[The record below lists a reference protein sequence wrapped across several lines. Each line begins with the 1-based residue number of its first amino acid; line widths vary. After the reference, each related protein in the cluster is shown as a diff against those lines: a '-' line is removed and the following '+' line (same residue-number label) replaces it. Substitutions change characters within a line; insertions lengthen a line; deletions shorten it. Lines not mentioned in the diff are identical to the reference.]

1 MTLTSAEN
9 RHNTFTDVLLMAGIL
24 FTFLYRIIEMLWLPN
39 LDAAAQYLPT
49 LWGLLAGALAVRGQ
63 AFRRKT
69 TWVLASG
76 LALIFLRCFF
86 GGRDTF
92 YWGYRSIVYGVLAF
106 GVCYQAA
113 FGLSKKWL
121 LTFLRLLL
129 AFWTLFMAGL
139 SLAGIW
145 AALYDQTITTSAG
158 GVYRIGVTYSRL
170 YLLTFCTN
178 SGSDLALS
186 LLAALIGMLLTR
198 NPLGRVLYVLASLV
212 QYAALGL
219 TVARTAF
226 ISVSIALGLLLACGL
241 MAKLRGNR
249 LSEKLVRL
257 ISFILAAAL
266 AVGSFLLLSKSP
278 ELFGDVK
285 EQVRSNTAA
294 STDVVEGTD
303 AAEDTGTEEA
313 AATPAPRST
322 NTQSTV
328 QPRPITMD
336 ENMLTQRQFAWQ
348 AVYRYIRQHP
358 ETLLYGASVVMP
370 MAEVNP
376 LADIENAAWDHAHN
390 MYIQILLE
398 CGIPGIILLVLFLYS
413 LARAA
418 LRLFFSKDKPLWQR
432 ALPVIPICILISE
445 LAECMTML
453 VYNLPALAFLMLFSG
468 LVIKFAEE

>member
-1 MTLTSAEN
+1 MTLTPAEN
-9 RHNTFTDVLLMAGIL
+9 RHNTFTELLLMAGIL

-92 YWGYRSIVYGVLAF
+92 YWGYRSVIYGVLAF
-106 GVCYQAA
+106 GVCYQTA
-113 FGLSKKWL
+113 FGLSKKRL

-129 AFWTLFMAGL
+129 ALWTLFMAGL
-139 SLAGIW
+139 SLVGIW
-145 AALYDQTITTSAG
+145 AALYDQTITTAAG

-178 SGSDLALS
+178 SGSNLALS

-241 MAKLRGNR
+241 MAKLRGKR
-249 LSEKLVRL
+249 LSERLVRL

-266 AVGSFLLLSKSP
+266 AAGSFLLLSKSP
-278 ELFGDVK
+278 DLFGDVK
-285 EQVRSNTAA
+285 EQVRS
-294 STDVVEGTD
+294 STDVVESTD
-303 AAEDTGTEEA
+303 TEEGADREEA
-313 AATPAPRST
+313 AATPAPRSA

-328 QPRPITMD
+328 QRRPITMD

-432 ALPVIPICILISE
+432 ALPMIPICILISE

-468 LVIKFAEE
+468 LVLKFAEE

>member
-1 MTLTSAEN
+1 
-9 RHNTFTDVLLMAGIL
+9 
-24 FTFLYRIIEMLWLPN
+24 
-39 LDAAAQYLPT
+39 
-49 LWGLLAGALAVRGQ
+49 
-63 AFRRKT
+63 
-69 TWVLASG
+69 
-76 LALIFLRCFF
+76 
-86 GGRDTF
+86 
-92 YWGYRSIVYGVLAF
+92 
-106 GVCYQAA
+106 
-113 FGLSKKWL
+113 
-121 LTFLRLLL
+121 
-129 AFWTLFMAGL
+129 
-139 SLAGIW
+139 
-145 AALYDQTITTSAG
+145 
-158 GVYRIGVTYSRL
+158 
-170 YLLTFCTN
+170 
-178 SGSDLALS
+178 
-186 LLAALIGMLLTR
+186 MLLTR
-198 NPLGRVLYVLASLV
+198 NRLGRVLYVLASLV

-285 EQVRSNTAA
+285 EQVRSNTAE
-294 STDVVEGTD
+294 STD

-313 AATPAPRST
+313 AATSAPRST

>member
-1 MTLTSAEN
+1 MTLTPAEN
-9 RHNTFTDVLLMAGIL
+9 RHNTFTEVLLMAGIL

-39 LDAAAQYLPT
+39 LDAAAQYLPAF
-49 LWGLLAGALAVRGQ
+49 WGLLAGALAVRGQ
-63 AFRRKT
+63 ALRRKT

-92 YWGYRSIVYGVLAF
+92 YWGYRSVIYGVLAF
-106 GVCYQAA
+106 GVCYQTA
-113 FGLSKKWL
+113 FGLSKKRL

-129 AFWTLFMAGL
+129 ALWTLFMARL
-139 SLAGIW
+139 SLVGIW
-145 AALYDQTITTSAG
+145 AALYDQTITTAAG

-178 SGSDLALS
+178 SGSNLALS

-212 QYAALGL
+212 QYAVLGL

-241 MAKLRGNR
+241 MAKLRGKR

-257 ISFILAAAL
+257 ICFILAAAL

-278 ELFGDVK
+278 DLFGDVK

-294 STDVVEGTD
+294 NTDVVESTD
-303 AAEDTGTEEA
+303 TEEGADTEEA
-313 AATPAPRST
+313 AAPRSA

-328 QPRPITMD
+328 QRRPITMD

-358 ETLLYGASVVMP
+358 ETLLYGTSVVMP

-418 LRLFFSKDKPLWQR
+418 LRLFFSRDKPLWQR

>member
-1 MTLTSAEN
+1 MTLTPAEN
-9 RHNTFTDVLLMAGIL
+9 RHNTFTEVLLVAGIL

-39 LDAAAQYLPT
+39 LDAAAQYLPAF
-49 LWGLLAGALAVRGQ
+49 WGLLAGALAVRGQ
-63 AFRRKT
+63 ALRRKT

-92 YWGYRSIVYGVLAF
+92 YWGYRSVIYGVLAF
-106 GVCYQAA
+106 GVCYQTA

-129 AFWTLFMAGL
+129 ALWTLFMAGL
-139 SLAGIW
+139 SLVGIW
-145 AALYDQTITTSAG
+145 AALYDQTITTAAG

-178 SGSDLALS
+178 SGSNLALS

-226 ISVSIALGLLLACGL
+226 ISVSIALGLLLSCGL
-241 MAKLRGNR
+241 MAKLRGKR

-257 ISFILAAAL
+257 ISFILAATL

-278 ELFGDVK
+278 DLFGDVK
-285 EQVRSNTAA
+285 EQVRS
-294 STDVVEGTD
+294 STDVVESTD
-303 AAEDTGTEEA
+303 TEEDTDTEEA
-313 AATPAPRST
+313 AATPAPRSA

-328 QPRPITMD
+328 QRRPITMD

-398 CGIPGIILLVLFLYS
+398 CGIPGIILLALFLYS

>member
-9 RHNTFTDVLLMAGIL
+9 RHNTFTELLLMAGIL

-69 TWVLASG
+69 TWVLAAG

-92 YWGYRSIVYGVLAF
+92 YWGYRSVIYGVLAF
-106 GVCYQAA
+106 GVCYQTA
-113 FGLSKKWL
+113 FGLSKRRL

-129 AFWTLFMAGL
+129 ALWTLFMAGL
-139 SLAGIW
+139 SLVGIW
-145 AALYDQTITTSAG
+145 AALYDQTITTAAG

-178 SGSDLALS
+178 SGSNLALS

-226 ISVSIALGLLLACGL
+226 ISVSLALGLLLACGL
-241 MAKLRGNR
+241 MAKLRGKH
-249 LSEKLVRL
+249 LSERLVRL

-266 AVGSFLLLSKSP
+266 AAGSFLLLSKSP
-278 ELFGDVK
+278 DLFGGVK
-285 EQVRSNTAA
+285 EQVRSNT
-294 STDVVEGTD
+294 DVVESTD
-303 AAEDTGTEEA
+303 TEEGADTEEA

-328 QPRPITMD
+328 QRRPITMD

-358 ETLLYGASVVMP
+358 ETLLYGTSVVMP

-468 LVIKFAEE
+468 LVLKFAEE

>member
-1 MTLTSAEN
+1 MTLTPAEN
-9 RHNTFTDVLLMAGIL
+9 RHNTFTEVLLMAGIL

-49 LWGLLAGALAVRGQ
+49 FWGLLAGALAVRGQ

-92 YWGYRSIVYGVLAF
+92 YWGYRSVIYGVLAF
-106 GVCYQAA
+106 GVCYQTA
-113 FGLSKKWL
+113 FGLSKKRL

-129 AFWTLFMAGL
+129 ALWTLFMAGL
-139 SLAGIW
+139 SLVGIW
-145 AALYDQTITTSAG
+145 AALYDQTITTAAG

-178 SGSDLALS
+178 SGSNLALS

-241 MAKLRGNR
+241 MAKLRGKR
-249 LSEKLVRL
+249 LSERLVRL

-266 AVGSFLLLSKSP
+266 AAGSFLLLSKSP
-278 ELFGDVK
+278 DLFGGVK
-285 EQVRSNTAA
+285 EQVRS
-294 STDVVEGTD
+294 STDVVESTD
-303 AAEDTGTEEA
+303 TEEGAGTEEA

-328 QPRPITMD
+328 QRRPITMD

-358 ETLLYGASVVMP
+358 ETLLYGTSVVMP

>member
-9 RHNTFTDVLLMAGIL
+9 RHNTFTEVLLMAGIL

-49 LWGLLAGALAVRGQ
+49 FWGLLAGALAVRGQ
-63 AFRRKT
+63 ALRRKT
-69 TWVLASG
+69 TWVLAAG

-92 YWGYRSIVYGVLAF
+92 YWGYRSVIYGVLAF
-106 GVCYQAA
+106 GVCYQTA
-113 FGLSKKWL
+113 FGLSKKRL

-129 AFWTLFMAGL
+129 ALWTLFMAGL
-139 SLAGIW
+139 SLVGIW
-145 AALYDQTITTSAG
+145 AALYDQTITTAAG

-178 SGSDLALS
+178 SGSNLALS

-241 MAKLRGNR
+241 MVKLRGKR

-266 AVGSFLLLSKSP
+266 AAGSFLLLSKSP
-278 ELFGDVK
+278 DLFGDVK
-285 EQVRSNTAA
+285 EQVRSNT
-294 STDVVEGTD
+294 DVVESTD
-303 AAEDTGTEEA
+303 TEEGADTEEA

-328 QPRPITMD
+328 QRRPITMD

-358 ETLLYGASVVMP
+358 ETLLYGVSVVMP

-398 CGIPGIILLVLFLYS
+398 CGIPGIILLVLFLYC

>member
-1 MTLTSAEN
+1 MTLTPAEN
-9 RHNTFTDVLLMAGIL
+9 RHNTFTEVLLMAGIL

-49 LWGLLAGALAVRGQ
+49 FWGLLAGALAVRGQ
-63 AFRRKT
+63 ALRRKT

-92 YWGYRSIVYGVLAF
+92 YWGYRSVIYGVLAF
-106 GVCYQAA
+106 GVCYQTA
-113 FGLSKKWL
+113 FGLSKKRL

-129 AFWTLFMAGL
+129 ALWTLFMAGL
-139 SLAGIW
+139 SLVGIW

-178 SGSDLALS
+178 SGSNLALS

-241 MAKLRGNR
+241 MAKLRGKR
-249 LSEKLVRL
+249 LSERLVRL

-278 ELFGDVK
+278 DLFGDVK
-285 EQVRSNTAA
+285 EQVRS
-294 STDVVEGTD
+294 STDVVENTD
-303 AAEDTGTEEA
+303 TEEGADTEEA

-328 QPRPITMD
+328 QRRPITMD

>member
-1 MTLTSAEN
+1 MTLTPAEN
-9 RHNTFTDVLLMAGIL
+9 RHNTFSEVLLMAGIL

-39 LDAAAQYLPT
+39 LDVAAQYLPT

-92 YWGYRSIVYGVLAF
+92 YWGYRSVIYGVLAF
-106 GVCYQAA
+106 GVCYQTA

-129 AFWTLFMAGL
+129 ALWTLFMAGL
-139 SLAGIW
+139 SLVGIW
-145 AALYDQTITTSAG
+145 AALYDQTITTAAG

-178 SGSDLALS
+178 SGSNLALS

-241 MAKLRGNR
+241 MAKLRGKR
-249 LSEKLVRL
+249 LSERLVRL

-278 ELFGDVK
+278 DLFGGVK
-285 EQVRSNTAA
+285 EQVRS
-294 STDVVEGTD
+294 STDVVESTD
-303 AAEDTGTEEA
+303 TEEGADTEEA

-328 QPRPITMD
+328 QRRPITMD

-468 LVIKFAEE
+468 LVLKFAEE

>member
-9 RHNTFTDVLLMAGIL
+9 RHNTFTELLLMAGIL

-69 TWVLASG
+69 TWVLAAG

-92 YWGYRSIVYGVLAF
+92 YWGYRSVIYGVLAF
-106 GVCYQAA
+106 GVCYQTA
-113 FGLSKKWL
+113 FGLSKRRL

-129 AFWTLFMAGL
+129 ALWTLFMAGL
-139 SLAGIW
+139 SLVGIW
-145 AALYDQTITTSAG
+145 AALYDQTITTAAG

-178 SGSDLALS
+178 SGSNLALS

-241 MAKLRGNR
+241 MAKLRGKH
-249 LSEKLVRL
+249 LSERLVRL

-266 AVGSFLLLSKSP
+266 AAGSFLLLSKSP
-278 ELFGDVK
+278 DLFGGVK
-285 EQVRSNTAA
+285 EQVRSNT
-294 STDVVEGTD
+294 DVVESTD
-303 AAEDTGTEEA
+303 TEEGADTEEA

-328 QPRPITMD
+328 QRRPITMD

-358 ETLLYGASVVMP
+358 ETLLYGTSVVMP

-468 LVIKFAEE
+468 LVLKFAEE

>member
-1 MTLTSAEN
+1 MTLTPAEN
-9 RHNTFTDVLLMAGIL
+9 RHNTFTELLLMAGIL

-49 LWGLLAGALAVRGQ
+49 FWGLLAGALAVRGQ
-63 AFRRKT
+63 ALRRKT

-92 YWGYRSIVYGVLAF
+92 YWGYRSVIYGVLAF
-106 GVCYQAA
+106 GVCYQTA

-129 AFWTLFMAGL
+129 ALWTLFMAGL
-139 SLAGIW
+139 SLVGIW
-145 AALYDQTITTSAG
+145 AALYDQTITTAAG

-178 SGSDLALS
+178 SGSNLALS

-241 MAKLRGNR
+241 MAKLRGKR

-257 ISFILAAAL
+257 ISFILAAIL
-266 AVGSFLLLSKSP
+266 AVSSFLLLSKSP
-278 ELFGDVK
+278 DLFGGVK
-285 EQVRSNTAA
+285 EQVRS
-294 STDVVEGTD
+294 STDVVESTD
-303 AAEDTGTEEA
+303 TEEGADTEEA

-328 QPRPITMD
+328 QRRPITMD

-468 LVIKFAEE
+468 LVLKFAEE

>member
-1 MTLTSAEN
+1 MTLTPAEN
-9 RHNTFTDVLLMAGIL
+9 RHNTFTEVLLMAGIL

-106 GVCYQAA
+106 GVCYQTA
-113 FGLSKKWL
+113 FGLSKKRL

-129 AFWTLFMAGL
+129 ALWTLFMAGL
-139 SLAGIW
+139 SLVGIW
-145 AALYDQTITTSAG
+145 AALYDQTITTAAG

-178 SGSDLALS
+178 SGSNLALS

-241 MAKLRGNR
+241 MAKLRGKR

-278 ELFGDVK
+278 DLFGGVK
-285 EQVRSNTAA
+285 EQVRSNT
-294 STDVVEGTD
+294 DVVESTD
-303 AAEDTGTEEA
+303 TEEDTDTEEA
-313 AATPAPRST
+313 AATPATRST

-328 QPRPITMD
+328 QRRPITMD

-358 ETLLYGASVVMP
+358 ETLLYGTSVVMP

-398 CGIPGIILLVLFLYS
+398 CGIPGIILLMLFLYS

>member
-1 MTLTSAEN
+1 MTLTPAEN
-9 RHNTFTDVLLMAGIL
+9 RHNTFTELLLMAGIL

-49 LWGLLAGALAVRGQ
+49 FWGLLAGALAVRGQ
-63 AFRRKT
+63 ALRRKT

-92 YWGYRSIVYGVLAF
+92 YWGYRSVIYGVLAF
-106 GVCYQAA
+106 GVCYQVA

-129 AFWTLFMAGL
+129 ALWTLFMAGL
-139 SLAGIW
+139 SLVGIW
-145 AALYDQTITTSAG
+145 AALYDQTITTAAG

-178 SGSDLALS
+178 SGSNLALS

-241 MAKLRGNR
+241 MAKLRGKR
-249 LSEKLVRL
+249 LSERLVRL

-278 ELFGDVK
+278 DLFGGVK
-285 EQVRSNTAA
+285 EQVRS
-294 STDVVEGTD
+294 STDVVESTD
-303 AAEDTGTEEA
+303 TEEGADTEEA
-313 AATPAPRST
+313 AATPAPRSA

-328 QPRPITMD
+328 QRRPITMD

-468 LVIKFAEE
+468 LVLKFAEE

>member
-9 RHNTFTDVLLMAGIL
+9 RHNTFTELLLMAGIL

-49 LWGLLAGALAVRGQ
+49 FWGLLAGALAVRGQ

-69 TWVLASG
+69 TWVLAAG

-92 YWGYRSIVYGVLAF
+92 YWGYRSVIYGVLAF
-106 GVCYQAA
+106 GVCYQTA
-113 FGLSKKWL
+113 FGLSKKRL

-129 AFWTLFMAGL
+129 ALWTLFMAGL
-139 SLAGIW
+139 SLVGIW
-145 AALYDQTITTSAG
+145 AALYDQTITTAAG

-178 SGSDLALS
+178 SGSNLALS

-241 MAKLRGNR
+241 MAKLRGRR

-278 ELFGDVK
+278 DLFGDVK
-285 EQVRSNTAA
+285 EQVRS
-294 STDVVEGTD
+294 STDVVESTD
-303 AAEDTGTEEA
+303 TEEDA
-313 AATPAPRST
+313 DTEETAAPRST

-328 QPRPITMD
+328 QRRPITMD

-358 ETLLYGASVVMP
+358 EMLLYGTSVVMP

-390 MYIQILLE
+390 IYIQILLE

>member
-9 RHNTFTDVLLMAGIL
+9 RHNTFTEVLLMAGIL

-49 LWGLLAGALAVRGQ
+49 FWGLLAGALAVRGQ

-69 TWVLASG
+69 TWVLAAG

-92 YWGYRSIVYGVLAF
+92 YWGYRSVIYGVLAF
-106 GVCYQAA
+106 GVCYQTA
-113 FGLSKKWL
+113 FGLSKKRL

-129 AFWTLFMAGL
+129 ALWTLFMAGL
-139 SLAGIW
+139 SLVGIW
-145 AALYDQTITTSAG
+145 AALYDQTITTAAG

-170 YLLTFCTN
+170 YLLTSCTN
-178 SGSDLALS
+178 SGSNLALS

-241 MAKLRGNR
+241 MAKLRGKR

-266 AVGSFLLLSKSP
+266 AAGSFLLLSKSP
-278 ELFGDVK
+278 DLFGNVK
-285 EQVRSNTAA
+285 EQVRSNTDVVE
-294 STDVVEGTD
+294 STDVEEGAD
-303 AAEDTGTEEA
+303 TEEA

-328 QPRPITMD
+328 QRRPITMD

>member
-9 RHNTFTDVLLMAGIL
+9 RHNAFTEVLLMAGIL

-49 LWGLLAGALAVRGQ
+49 FWGLLAGALAVRGQ
-63 AFRRKT
+63 ALRRKT
-69 TWVLASG
+69 TWVLAAG

-92 YWGYRSIVYGVLAF
+92 YWGYRSVIYGVLAF
-106 GVCYQAA
+106 GVCYQTA
-113 FGLSKKWL
+113 FGLSKKRL

-129 AFWTLFMAGL
+129 ALWTLFMAGL
-139 SLAGIW
+139 SLVGIW
-145 AALYDQTITTSAG
+145 AALYDQTITTAAG

-178 SGSDLALS
+178 SGSNLALS

-226 ISVSIALGLLLACGL
+226 ISVSLALGLLLACGL
-241 MAKLRGNR
+241 MAKLRGKR

-278 ELFGDVK
+278 DLFGNVK
-285 EQVRSNTAA
+285 EQVRS
-294 STDVVEGTD
+294 STDVVESTD
-303 AAEDTGTEEA
+303 TEEDTDTEEA

-358 ETLLYGASVVMP
+358 ETLLYGTSVVMP

>member
-1 MTLTSAEN
+1 MTLTPAEN
-9 RHNTFTDVLLMAGIL
+9 RHNTFTEVLLMAGIL

-92 YWGYRSIVYGVLAF
+92 YWGYRSVIYGVLAF
-106 GVCYQAA
+106 GVCYQTA
-113 FGLSKKWL
+113 FGLSKKRL

-129 AFWTLFMAGL
+129 ALWTLFMAGL
-139 SLAGIW
+139 SLVGIW
-145 AALYDQTITTSAG
+145 AALYDQTITTAAG

-178 SGSDLALS
+178 SGSNLAIS

-241 MAKLRGNR
+241 MAKLRGKR

-266 AVGSFLLLSKSP
+266 AAGSFLLLSKSP
-278 ELFGDVK
+278 DLFGDVK
-285 EQVRSNTAA
+285 EQVRS
-294 STDVVEGTD
+294 STDVVESTD
-303 AAEDTGTEEA
+303 TEEGADTEEA
-313 AATPAPRST
+313 AATPAPRSA

-328 QPRPITMD
+328 QRRPITMD

-468 LVIKFAEE
+468 LVLKFAEE

>member
-9 RHNTFTDVLLMAGIL
+9 RHNTFTEVLLMAGIL

-49 LWGLLAGALAVRGQ
+49 FWGLLAGALAVRGQ

-69 TWVLASG
+69 TWVLAAG

-92 YWGYRSIVYGVLAF
+92 YWGYRSVIYGVLAF
-106 GVCYQAA
+106 GVCYQTA

-129 AFWTLFMAGL
+129 ALWTLFMAGL
-139 SLAGIW
+139 SLVGIW
-145 AALYDQTITTSAG
+145 AALYDQTITTAAG

-178 SGSDLALS
+178 SGSNLALS

-198 NPLGRVLYVLASLV
+198 NPLGRVLYVLAGLV

-241 MAKLRGNR
+241 MAKLRGKR

-278 ELFGDVK
+278 DLFGDVK
-285 EQVRSNTAA
+285 EQVRS
-294 STDVVEGTD
+294 STDVVESTD
-303 AAEDTGTEEA
+303 TEEGADTEEA
-313 AATPAPRST
+313 AAPRST
-322 NTQSTV
+322 NMQSTV
-328 QPRPITMD
+328 QRRPITMD

-358 ETLLYGASVVMP
+358 ETLLYGTSVVMP

-390 MYIQILLE
+390 IYIQILLE

-468 LVIKFAEE
+468 LVLKFAEE

>member
-1 MTLTSAEN
+1 MTLTPAEN
-9 RHNTFTDVLLMAGIL
+9 RHNTFTEVLLMAGIL

-39 LDAAAQYLPT
+39 LDAAAQYLPAF
-49 LWGLLAGALAVRGQ
+49 WGLLAGALAVRGQ
-63 AFRRKT
+63 ALRRKT
-69 TWVLASG
+69 TWVLAAG

-92 YWGYRSIVYGVLAF
+92 YWGYRSVIYGVLAF
-106 GVCYQAA
+106 GVCYQTA

-121 LTFLRLLL
+121 PTFLRLLL
-129 AFWTLFMAGL
+129 ALWTLFMAGL
-139 SLAGIW
+139 SLVGIW
-145 AALYDQTITTSAG
+145 AALYDQTITTAAG

-178 SGSDLALS
+178 SGSNLALS

-198 NPLGRVLYVLASLV
+198 NPLGRVLYMLASLV

-241 MAKLRGNR
+241 MAKLRGKR

-266 AVGSFLLLSKSP
+266 AAGSFLLLSKSP
-278 ELFGDVK
+278 DLFGDMK
-285 EQVRSNTAA
+285 EQVRSNT
-294 STDVVEGTD
+294 DVVESTD
-303 AAEDTGTEEA
+303 TEEGADTEEA

-328 QPRPITMD
+328 QRRPITMD

-358 ETLLYGASVVMP
+358 ETLLYGTSVVMP

>member
-1 MTLTSAEN
+1 MTLTPAEN
-9 RHNTFTDVLLMAGIL
+9 RHNTFTEVLLMAGIL

-49 LWGLLAGALAVRGQ
+49 FWGLLAGALAVRGQ

-92 YWGYRSIVYGVLAF
+92 YWGYRSVIYGVLAF
-106 GVCYQAA
+106 GVCYQTA
-113 FGLSKKWL
+113 FGLSKKRL

-129 AFWTLFMAGL
+129 ALWTLFMAGL
-139 SLAGIW
+139 SLVGIW
-145 AALYDQTITTSAG
+145 AALYDQTITTAAG

-178 SGSDLALS
+178 SGSNLALS

-198 NPLGRVLYVLASLV
+198 NRLGRVLYVLASLV

-241 MAKLRGNR
+241 MAKLRGKR

-266 AVGSFLLLSKSP
+266 AAGSFLLLSKSP
-278 ELFGDVK
+278 DLFGDVK
-285 EQVRSNTAA
+285 GQVRS
-294 STDVVEGTD
+294 STDVVESTD
-303 AAEDTGTEEA
+303 TEEGADTEEA

-328 QPRPITMD
+328 QRRPITMD

-358 ETLLYGASVVMP
+358 ETLLYGTSVVMP

-376 LADIENAAWDHAHN
+376 LADIENATWDHAHN

-468 LVIKFAEE
+468 LVLKFAEE

>member
-9 RHNTFTDVLLMAGIL
+9 RHNTFTEVLLMAGIL

-49 LWGLLAGALAVRGQ
+49 FWGLLAGALAVRGQ

-106 GVCYQAA
+106 GVCYQTA

-129 AFWTLFMAGL
+129 ALWTLFMAGL
-139 SLAGIW
+139 SLVGIW
-145 AALYDQTITTSAG
+145 AALYDQTITTAAG

-178 SGSDLALS
+178 SGSNLALS

-241 MAKLRGNR
+241 MAKLRGKH
-249 LSEKLVRL
+249 LSERLVRL

-266 AVGSFLLLSKSP
+266 AAGSFLLLSKSP
-278 ELFGDVK
+278 DLFGGVK
-285 EQVRSNTAA
+285 EQVRSNT
-294 STDVVEGTD
+294 DVVESTD
-303 AAEDTGTEEA
+303 TEEGADTEEA

-358 ETLLYGASVVMP
+358 ETLLYGTSVVMP

>member
-24 FTFLYRIIEMLWLPN
+24 FTFLYRIMEMLWLPS

-69 TWVLASG
+69 TWVLAAG
-76 LALIFLRCFF
+76 LVLIFLRCFF

-139 SLAGIW
+139 SLVGIW
-145 AALYDQTITTSAG
+145 AALYDQTIMTSAG

-178 SGSDLALS
+178 SGSNLALS

-198 NPLGRVLYVLASLV
+198 NRLGRVLYVLASMV

-257 ISFILAAAL
+257 ISFILAATL

-278 ELFGDVK
+278 DLFGDVK
-285 EQVRSNTAA
+285 ELVRSNTAA
-294 STDVVEGTD
+294 STDVVESTD
-303 AAEDTGTEEA
+303 AAEDTDTEEA
-313 AATPAPRST
+313 AATLAPRST

-358 ETLLYGASVVMP
+358 ETLLYGTSVVMP

>member
-9 RHNTFTDVLLMAGIL
+9 RHNTFTELLLMAGIL

-92 YWGYRSIVYGVLAF
+92 YWGYRSVIYGVLAF
-106 GVCYQAA
+106 GVCYQTA
-113 FGLSKKWL
+113 FGLSKRRL

-129 AFWTLFMAGL
+129 ALWTLFMAGL
-139 SLAGIW
+139 SLVGIW
-145 AALYDQTITTSAG
+145 AALYDQTITTAAG

-178 SGSDLALS
+178 SGSNLALS

-226 ISVSIALGLLLACGL
+226 ISVSLALGLLLACGL
-241 MAKLRGNR
+241 MAKLRGKH
-249 LSEKLVRL
+249 LSERLVRL

-266 AVGSFLLLSKSP
+266 AAGSFLLLSKSP
-278 ELFGDVK
+278 DLFGGVK
-285 EQVRSNTAA
+285 EQVRSNT
-294 STDVVEGTD
+294 DVVESTD
-303 AAEDTGTEEA
+303 TEEGADTEEA

-328 QPRPITMD
+328 QRRPITMD

-358 ETLLYGASVVMP
+358 ETLLYGTSVVMP

-468 LVIKFAEE
+468 LVLKFAEE

>member
-1 MTLTSAEN
+1 MTLTPAEN
-9 RHNTFTDVLLMAGIL
+9 RHNTFTEVLLMAGIL

-39 LDAAAQYLPT
+39 LDAAAQYLPAF
-49 LWGLLAGALAVRGQ
+49 WGLLAGALAVRGQ

-92 YWGYRSIVYGVLAF
+92 YWGYRSVIYGVLAF
-106 GVCYQAA
+106 GVCYQTA

-139 SLAGIW
+139 SLVGIW
-145 AALYDQTITTSAG
+145 AALYDQTITTAAG

-178 SGSDLALS
+178 SGSNLALS

-241 MAKLRGNR
+241 MAKLRGKR

-266 AVGSFLLLSKSP
+266 AAGSFLLLSKSP
-278 ELFGDVK
+278 DLFGDVK
-285 EQVRSNTAA
+285 EQVRS
-294 STDVVEGTD
+294 STDVVESTD
-303 AAEDTGTEEA
+303 TEEGADTEEA
-313 AATPAPRST
+313 AATPAPRSA

-328 QPRPITMD
+328 QRRPITMD

-358 ETLLYGASVVMP
+358 ETLLYGTSVVMP

>member
-9 RHNTFTDVLLMAGIL
+9 RHNTFTELLLMAGIL

-49 LWGLLAGALAVRGQ
+49 FWGLLAGALAVRGQ
-63 AFRRKT
+63 ALRRKT
-69 TWVLASG
+69 TWVLAAG

-92 YWGYRSIVYGVLAF
+92 YWGYRSVIYGVLAF
-106 GVCYQAA
+106 GVCYQTA
-113 FGLSKKWL
+113 FGLSKKRL

-129 AFWTLFMAGL
+129 ALWTLFMAGL
-139 SLAGIW
+139 SLVGIW
-145 AALYDQTITTSAG
+145 AALYDQTITTAAG

-178 SGSDLALS
+178 SGSNLALS

-198 NPLGRVLYVLASLV
+198 NPLGRVLYVLASMV

-226 ISVSIALGLLLACGL
+226 ISVSLALGLLLACGL
-241 MAKLRGNR
+241 MAKLRGKR

-266 AVGSFLLLSKSP
+266 AAGSFLLLSKSP
-278 ELFGDVK
+278 DLFGDVK
-285 EQVRSNTAA
+285 EQVRS
-294 STDVVEGTD
+294 STDVVESTD
-303 AAEDTGTEEA
+303 TEEGADTEEA
-313 AATPAPRST
+313 AAAPAPRST

-328 QPRPITMD
+328 QRRPITMD

-348 AVYRYIRQHP
+348 AVYRYFRLHP

-390 MYIQILLE
+390 IYIQILLE
-398 CGIPGIILLVLFLYS
+398 CGIPGIILLVLFLCS

>member
-9 RHNTFTDVLLMAGIL
+9 RHNTFTEVLLMAGIL

-39 LDAAAQYLPT
+39 LDAEAQYLPT
-49 LWGLLAGALAVRGQ
+49 FWGLLAGALAVRGQ
-63 AFRRKT
+63 ALRRKT

-92 YWGYRSIVYGVLAF
+92 YWGYRSVIYGVLAF
-106 GVCYQAA
+106 GVCYQTA

-129 AFWTLFMAGL
+129 ALWTLFMAGL
-139 SLAGIW
+139 SLVGIW
-145 AALYDQTITTSAG
+145 AALYDQTITTAAG

-178 SGSDLALS
+178 SGSNLALS

-198 NPLGRVLYVLASLV
+198 NRLGRVLYVLASLM

-241 MAKLRGNR
+241 MAKLRGKR
-249 LSEKLVRL
+249 LSERLVRL

-266 AVGSFLLLSKSP
+266 AAGSFLLLSKSP
-278 ELFGDVK
+278 DLFGDVK
-285 EQVRSNTAA
+285 EQVRSNT
-294 STDVVEGTD
+294 DVVESAD
-303 AAEDTGTEEA
+303 TEEGA
-313 AATPAPRST
+313 DTEETAATPAPRSA

-328 QPRPITMD
+328 QRRPITMD

>member
-9 RHNTFTDVLLMAGIL
+9 RHNTFTEVLLMAGIL

-49 LWGLLAGALAVRGQ
+49 FWGLLAGALAVRGQ

-69 TWVLASG
+69 TWVLAAG

-92 YWGYRSIVYGVLAF
+92 YWGYRSVIYGVLAF
-106 GVCYQAA
+106 GVCYQTA

-129 AFWTLFMAGL
+129 ALWTLFMAGL
-139 SLAGIW
+139 SLVGIW
-145 AALYDQTITTSAG
+145 AALYDQTITTAAG

-178 SGSDLALS
+178 SGSNLALS

-198 NPLGRVLYVLASLV
+198 NPLGRVLYVLAGLV

-241 MAKLRGNR
+241 MAKLRGKR

-278 ELFGDVK
+278 DLFGDVK
-285 EQVRSNTAA
+285 EQVRS
-294 STDVVEGTD
+294 STDVVESTD
-303 AAEDTGTEEA
+303 TEEGADTEEA
-313 AATPAPRST
+313 AAPRST
-322 NTQSTV
+322 NMQSTV
-328 QPRPITMD
+328 QRRPITMD

-358 ETLLYGASVVMP
+358 ETLLYGTSVVMP

-390 MYIQILLE
+390 IYIQILLE

>member
-1 MTLTSAEN
+1 MTLTPAEN
-9 RHNTFTDVLLMAGIL
+9 RHNTFSEVLLMAGIL

-39 LDAAAQYLPT
+39 LDVAAQYLPT

-92 YWGYRSIVYGVLAF
+92 YWGYRSVIYGVLAF
-106 GVCYQAA
+106 GVCYQTA

-139 SLAGIW
+139 SLVGIW
-145 AALYDQTITTSAG
+145 AALYDQTITTAAG

-178 SGSDLALS
+178 SGSNLALS

-241 MAKLRGNR
+241 MAKLRGKR
-249 LSEKLVRL
+249 LSERLVRL

-278 ELFGDVK
+278 DLFGGVK
-285 EQVRSNTAA
+285 EQVRS
-294 STDVVEGTD
+294 STDVVESTD
-303 AAEDTGTEEA
+303 TEEGADTEEA
-313 AATPAPRST
+313 AATPAPRSA

-328 QPRPITMD
+328 QRRPITMD

-468 LVIKFAEE
+468 LVLKFAEE

>member
-1 MTLTSAEN
+1 MTLTPAEN
-9 RHNTFTDVLLMAGIL
+9 RHNTFTEVLLMAGIL

-39 LDAAAQYLPT
+39 LDAAAQYLPAF
-49 LWGLLAGALAVRGQ
+49 WGLLAGALAVRGQ

-92 YWGYRSIVYGVLAF
+92 YWGYRSVIYGVLAF
-106 GVCYQAA
+106 GVCYQTA

-129 AFWTLFMAGL
+129 ALWTLFMAGL
-139 SLAGIW
+139 SLVGIW
-145 AALYDQTITTSAG
+145 AALYDQTITTAAG

-178 SGSDLALS
+178 SGSNLALS

-198 NPLGRVLYVLASLV
+198 NRLGRVLYVLASLV

-241 MAKLRGNR
+241 MAKLRGKR
-249 LSEKLVRL
+249 LSERLVRL

-266 AVGSFLLLSKSP
+266 AAGSFLLLSKSP
-278 ELFGDVK
+278 DLFGDVK
-285 EQVRSNTAA
+285 EQVRS
-294 STDVVEGTD
+294 STDVVESTD
-303 AAEDTGTEEA
+303 TEEGTGTEEA

-328 QPRPITMD
+328 QRRPITMD

-358 ETLLYGASVVMP
+358 ETLLYGTSVVMP

-376 LADIENAAWDHAHN
+376 LADIENATWDHAHN

>member
-1 MTLTSAEN
+1 MTLTPAEN
-9 RHNTFTDVLLMAGIL
+9 RHNTFTELLLMAGIL

-39 LDAAAQYLPT
+39 LDAAAQYLPAF
-49 LWGLLAGALAVRGQ
+49 WGLLAGALAVRGQ
-63 AFRRKT
+63 ALRRKT

-92 YWGYRSIVYGVLAF
+92 YWGYRSVIYGVLAF
-106 GVCYQAA
+106 GVCYQTA
-113 FGLSKKWL
+113 FGLSKKRL

-129 AFWTLFMAGL
+129 ALWTLFMARL
-139 SLAGIW
+139 SLVGIW
-145 AALYDQTITTSAG
+145 AALYDQTITTAAG

-178 SGSDLALS
+178 SGSNLALS

-212 QYAALGL
+212 QYAVLGL

-241 MAKLRGNR
+241 MAKLRGKR

-278 ELFGDVK
+278 DLFGDVK

-294 STDVVEGTD
+294 NTDVVESTD
-303 AAEDTGTEEA
+303 TEEGADTEEA
-313 AATPAPRST
+313 AAPRSA

-328 QPRPITMD
+328 QRRPITMD

-358 ETLLYGASVVMP
+358 ETLLYGTSVVMP

-418 LRLFFSKDKPLWQR
+418 LRLFFSRDKPLWQR

>member
-9 RHNTFTDVLLMAGIL
+9 RHNTFTEVLLMAGIL

-49 LWGLLAGALAVRGQ
+49 FWGLLAGALAVRGQ
-63 AFRRKT
+63 ALRRKT

-92 YWGYRSIVYGVLAF
+92 YWGYRSVIYGVLAF
-106 GVCYQAA
+106 GVCYQTA
-113 FGLSKKWL
+113 FGLSKKRL

-129 AFWTLFMAGL
+129 ALWTLFMAGL
-139 SLAGIW
+139 SLVGIW
-145 AALYDQTITTSAG
+145 AALYDQTITTAAG

-178 SGSDLALS
+178 SGSNLALS

-241 MAKLRGNR
+241 MAKLRGKR

-278 ELFGDVK
+278 DLFGDVK
-285 EQVRSNTAA
+285 EQVRS
-294 STDVVEGTD
+294 STDVVESTD
-303 AAEDTGTEEA
+303 TEEGADTEEA
-313 AATPAPRST
+313 AAPRST

-328 QPRPITMD
+328 QRRPITMD

>member
-1 MTLTSAEN
+1 MTLTPAEN
-9 RHNTFTDVLLMAGIL
+9 RHNTFTEVLLMAGIL

-92 YWGYRSIVYGVLAF
+92 YWGYRSVIYGVLAF
-106 GVCYQAA
+106 GVCYQTA

-121 LTFLRLLL
+121 LPFLRLLL
-129 AFWTLFMAGL
+129 ALWTLFMAGL
-139 SLAGIW
+139 SLVGIW
-145 AALYDQTITTSAG
+145 AALYDQTITTAAG

-178 SGSDLALS
+178 SGSNLALS

-241 MAKLRGNR
+241 MAKLRGKH
-249 LSEKLVRL
+249 LSERLVRL

-266 AVGSFLLLSKSP
+266 AAGSFLLLSKSP
-278 ELFGDVK
+278 DLFGGVK
-285 EQVRSNTAA
+285 EQVRSNT
-294 STDVVEGTD
+294 DVVESTD
-303 AAEDTGTEEA
+303 TEEGADTEEA

-328 QPRPITMD
+328 QRRPITMD

>member
-1 MTLTSAEN
+1 MTLTPAEN
-9 RHNTFTDVLLMAGIL
+9 RHNTFTEVLLMAGIL
-24 FTFLYRIIEMLWLPN
+24 FTFLYRIIEMLWLPD

-49 LWGLLAGALAVRGQ
+49 FWGLLAGALAVRGQ

-92 YWGYRSIVYGVLAF
+92 YWGYRSVIYGVLAF
-106 GVCYQAA
+106 GVCYQTA

-129 AFWTLFMAGL
+129 ALWTLFMAGL
-139 SLAGIW
+139 SLVGIW
-145 AALYDQTITTSAG
+145 AALYDQTITTAAG

-178 SGSDLALS
+178 SGSNLALS

-241 MAKLRGNR
+241 MAKLRGKR

-278 ELFGDVK
+278 DLFGDVK
-285 EQVRSNTAA
+285 EQVRS
-294 STDVVEGTD
+294 STDVVESTD
-303 AAEDTGTEEA
+303 TEEGADTEEA
-313 AATPAPRST
+313 VATPAPRST

-328 QPRPITMD
+328 QRRPITMD